1 MNKRTERVISV
12 MTAFALVVF
21 TTAVVLGATGFM
33 EQATNCAVSACF
45 AMLWSIYLEVYSN
58 RG

>member
-12 MTAFALVVF
+12 MTTFALVAF
-21 TTAVVLGATGFM
+21 AIAVVLGATGFM

-45 AMLWSIYLEVYSN
+45 AMLWAAYLEVYSR